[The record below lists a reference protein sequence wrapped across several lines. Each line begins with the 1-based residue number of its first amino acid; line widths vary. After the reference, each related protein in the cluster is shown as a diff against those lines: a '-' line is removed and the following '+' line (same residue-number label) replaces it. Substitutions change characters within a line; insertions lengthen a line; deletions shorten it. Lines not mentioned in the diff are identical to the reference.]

1 MNAWVDPWGL
11 VEWSSYNYKHIAREN
26 SSLTDLITSTK
37 FGPTKYL
44 PNIDVKALE
53 LDVWENGKLATNKK
67 PWKVMEFNDI
77 ICSSECT
84 PTRFVRLEM
93 SSNVIH

>member
-1 MNAWVDPWGL
+1 M
-11 VEWSSYNYKHIAREN
+11 
-26 SSLTDLITSTK
+26 ITSTK

-77 ICSSECT
+77 IGASEGT
-84 PTRFVRLEM
+84 PTRFVRVEM
-93 SSNVIH
+93 SANVIHGYPITEAE